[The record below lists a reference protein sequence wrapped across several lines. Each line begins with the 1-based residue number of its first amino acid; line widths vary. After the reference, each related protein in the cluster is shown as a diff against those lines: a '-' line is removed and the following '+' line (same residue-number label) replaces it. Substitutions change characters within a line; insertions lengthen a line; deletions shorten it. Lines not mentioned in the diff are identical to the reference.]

1 MKRIIFF
8 ILIIF
13 LLIIKV
19 RALEV
24 TSEAVILMDE
34 DSGRI
39 LFSKNLEKEK
49 LIASTTKIMTAVIAI
64 ESNRLDEVVTIDES
78 ILKAYG
84 SSIYLQIGE
93 EIKLRDLVYGLMLRS
108 GNDAALAIAN
118 YLYHSEE
125 LFVKRMNERALELGM
140 KKTTFVNSH
149 GLDEEKSN
157 VSTVYDMSL
166 LTKHANSLDEYK
178 KIVGTKKYTVK
189 TNYKTY
195 VWENKNKLL
204 SIYKYTTGGK
214 TGFTDNAKRTLVS
227 SASKHNMNLIVVT
240 LNDPDDWNTH
250 IKLYEYGFNNYRNYR
265 ILNKDNFELISEH
278 YKEKLYILNN
288 YYCPLRTSELDMISL
303 RAKLIKYKKYQDKDK
318 VGEIEVYFK
327 DDLVHVEDI
336 YVEVKPKPKPI
347 MNWWQRILSWFNL

>member
-1 MKRIIFF
+1 
-8 ILIIF
+8 
-13 LLIIKV
+13 
-19 RALEV
+19 
-24 TSEAVILMDE
+24 
-34 DSGRI
+34 
-39 LFSKNLEKEK
+39 
-49 LIASTTKIMTAVIAI
+49 
-64 ESNRLDEVVTIDES
+64 
-78 ILKAYG
+78 
-84 SSIYLQIGE
+84 
-93 EIKLRDLVYGLMLRS
+93 
-108 GNDAALAIAN
+108 
-118 YLYHSEE
+118 
-125 LFVKRMNERALELGM
+125 MNERALELGM